1 LDLALL
7 RTYLAVVRAGG
18 MRRAADEL
26 LVTQPAVSARVRQLE
41 AELGV
46 TLFERVGRAVRP
58 SEAGLLLLEE
68 IPHVLAA
75 EQALQDRMQR
85 YRGLGQ
91 ASLQIATIDAVSI
104 YVLPEIYLEF
114 RQAHPDIDLRVRVTD
129 SSHVLDAVRQL
140 DAEVGFLALPPPPQR
155 PEHDD
160 ELEFHAIYED
170 SMVCVASPQHPLTQ
184 RRRVSLATLAQS
196 PLVLYDRTSTTRAIL
211 DTVFEHGGVV
221 PNVTMETASPE
232 AMKRLAEV
240 GMGIAILPQALVAAD
255 LRAGSLRRI
264 HVTGTAFRRL
274 LAITVRR
281 DRRLGPATQDF
292 LQRVRTRFPEKQV
305 VGSKRKKPRH

>member
-7 RTYLAVVRAGG
+7 RTFLAVVRAGG

-41 AELGV
+41 HELGV

-58 SEAGLLLLEE
+58 SEAGRLLLEE

-75 EQALQDRMQR
+75 EEALRDRMQH

-114 RQAHPDIDLRVRVTD
+114 RRAHPDIDLRVRVTD

-140 DAEVGFLALPPPPQR
+140 DAEVGFLALPPHPQR
-155 PEHDD
+155 PEHED
-160 ELEFHAIYED
+160 ELEFHPIYED
-170 SMVCVASPQHPLTQ
+170 SMVCVASPQHPLSQ
-184 RRRVSLATLAQS
+184 RRSVSLGSLADS
-196 PLVLYDRTSTTRAIL
+196 PLVLYDRTSTTRAVL

-221 PNVTMETASPE
+221 PNVAMETASPE

-240 GMGIAILPQALVAAD
+240 GMGIAILPEPLVRAD
-255 LRAGSLRRI
+255 LKSGTLSRI
-264 HVTGTAFRRL
+264 RVTGTTFRRV
-274 LAITVRR
+274 LATVLRR

-292 LQRVRTRFPEKQV
+292 LQRVGARFPERHTAHAR
-305 VGSKRKKPRH
+305 RKKPRP